1 MKRTFIVLFC
11 VVMLVIPLSGCID
24 NTPQPPTSPSIT
36 QTVPQAVEKP
46 APEPSPESALDPYPT
61 VPQQQDDPPVSDSDP
76 AVYTG
81 AFAIEGKWKSVGD
94 YGFGQA
100 QPGSIVVFDG
110 KNCNYFSPN
119 DTYAFY
125 EDGNRLI
132 LDCTSMLFSQNQ
144 SFTVTII
151 DEDNIEVAQG
161 SFITELKRVG

>member
-1 MKRTFIVLFC
+1 MKRILILSFC
-11 VVMLVIPLSGCID
+11 VAMLVILLSGCID
-24 NTPQPPTSPSIT
+24 NSPQPTTSPST
-36 QTVPQAVEKP
+36 NQTVPQPVEKP
-46 APEPSPESALDPYPT
+46 ATEPSSESTLDQSPT
-61 VPQQQDDPPVSDSDP
+61 APQQQDDPPVSDSNPD
-76 AVYTG
+76 VYTG
-81 AFAIEGKWKSVGD
+81 DFAIEGKWKSVGD

-100 QPGSIVVFDG
+100 QPGSIVIFDG

-161 SFITELKRVG
+161 SYVTELKRVG